1 MVPGAGIVVV
11 VVHERGSAA
20 VQTEEEK
27 SAARNSA
34 AIKDEL
40 MCIYVLEDK
49 DSNSFSQVFG
59 SKEQKKSDL
68 RAAK

>member
-49 DSNSFSQVFG
+49 DSNSFS
-59 SKEQKKSDL
+59 
-68 RAAK
+68 